1 MKNEDLGIEVEG
13 MGEVKRKKKELKE
26 MEDVGMEKYEK
37 RMKEKI

>member
-13 MGEVKRKKKELKE
+13 MGEVERKKKELKE